1 MQTKTPE
8 VIWSYQSVLLNLF
21 IPIRV
26 EFWCFCV
33 HKLNSRPLNSCSP
46 VHSNVS
52 NYCVWLMS
60 ITFSKDLPLSSCLL
74 WKNQYYSSVSRPGN
88 LWSVPLCLMPQLGN
102 SLNLILNLRT
112 ALCQRRSISIYMV

>member
-21 IPIRV
+21 ITIRV

-33 HKLNSRPLNSCSP
+33 HKLNSSPLNSCSP
-46 VHSNVS
+46 IHSNVS

-60 ITFSKDLPLSSCLL
+60 VTFSKDLPLPPCLL
-74 WKNQYYSSVSRPGN
+74 WKNQYYSFVSWPGN
-88 LWSVPLCLMPQLGN
+88 LWSVPLCLMAQLGN
-102 SLNLILNLRT
+102 SLNLILNLRS
-112 ALCQRRSISIYMV
+112 ALCQRGSISIYMA